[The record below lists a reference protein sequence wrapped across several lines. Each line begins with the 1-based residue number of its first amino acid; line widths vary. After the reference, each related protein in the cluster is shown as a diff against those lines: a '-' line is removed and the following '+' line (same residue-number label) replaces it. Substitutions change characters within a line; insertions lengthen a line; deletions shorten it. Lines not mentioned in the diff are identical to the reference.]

1 MEGEAIGRLSAAAN
15 RAAATRCPFVVLF
28 VTRKKP
34 RKGIPNQK
42 SALRIGREGE
52 FEQKMSLKARRG
64 GRRGGCLAKLGGEQN
79 SGGTIFLFHFASRGL
94 TFTIG
99 WVYDDDQV

>member
-1 MEGEAIGRLSAAAN
+1 MFSLLPAKSLERE
-15 RAAATRCPFVVLF
+15 FQ
-28 VTRKKP
+28 TRKVHC
-34 RKGIPNQK
+34 
-42 SALRIGREGE
+42 ALVERVNLS
-52 FEQKMSLKARRG
+52 KNSKRG

-99 WVYDDDQV
+99 WVYDDEV